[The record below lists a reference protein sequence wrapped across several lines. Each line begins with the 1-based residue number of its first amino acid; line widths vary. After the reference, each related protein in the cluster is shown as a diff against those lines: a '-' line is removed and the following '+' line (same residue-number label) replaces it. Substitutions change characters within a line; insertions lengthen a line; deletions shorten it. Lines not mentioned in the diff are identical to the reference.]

1 MGIVNY
7 YMLELFMF
15 TGPYFKTGLLKTG
28 TGKNDQYYNNI
39 ILLFRKQPPWLYDAN
54 QTQDSMRNNLVVKET
69 DQATNELTSG
79 L

>member
-15 TGPYFKTGLLKTG
+15 TEPYFKTGLLKNG

-39 ILLFRKQPPWLYDAN
+39 ILQFIKQLPWLYDAN

-69 DQATNELTSG
+69 NQATNETS
-79 L
+79 